1 MTVQPHPAAM
11 LSEIDPQQ
19 FSPEFAAMACR
30 FWQASLKACADAAIP
45 RSGLESQIEEW
56 IDEMDTITEAVA
68 NPIIINGWDT
78 EGYGPEMY
86 RRMCEIEA
94 RCYDGVLTNLESLE
108 PNNPMR
114 RIVAA
119 YQASRAQ
126 MAATGQP
133 GYVITEG

>member
-1 MTVQPHPAAM
+1 
-11 LSEIDPQQ
+11 
-19 FSPEFAAMACR
+19 
-30 FWQASLKACADAAIP
+30 
-45 RSGLESQIEEW
+45 
-56 IDEMDTITEAVA
+56 
-68 NPIIINGWDT
+68 
-78 EGYGPEMY
+78 
-86 RRMCEIEA
+86 MCEIEA

-119 YQASRAQ
+119 YQASCAL